1 MQAVFHRRFSTELGE
16 LELSATANALVGLE
30 FVDDP
35 AEQASAL
42 HAKGDLHQCVGR
54 GDPARRLPGVSA
66 PRDQHADPA
75 PSTLLDRAERQI
87 REYLE
92 GTRREFDLPL
102 DLDTGTEFQRE
113 VWRGLQEIPYG
124 ETLSYR
130 ELACCVGRPRAAR
143 AVGNANHHNPISII
157 VPCHRVI
164 AADGSLGGYGGS
176 VWRKEFLLDLESRN
190 STTLPD

>member
-30 FVDDP
+30 FVNDP
-35 AEQASAL
+35 QEQ
-42 HAKGDLHQCVGR
+42 GPTPR
-54 GDPARRLPGVSA
+54 G
-66 PRDQHADPA
+66 QHADPA
-75 PSTLLDRAERQI
+75 ASALLDRAERQI
-87 REYLE
+87 HEYLA

-113 VWRGLQEIPYG
+113 VWRGLQQIPYG

-190 STTLPD
+190 SATPPN